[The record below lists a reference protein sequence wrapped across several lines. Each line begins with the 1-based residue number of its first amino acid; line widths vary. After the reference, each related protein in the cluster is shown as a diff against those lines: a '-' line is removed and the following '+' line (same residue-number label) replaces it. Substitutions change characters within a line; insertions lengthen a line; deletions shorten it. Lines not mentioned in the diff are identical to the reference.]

1 MKKIDIKNV
10 SMKVKQKTILD
21 DISLTFNEGETIAI
35 LGPNGAGKTSLIN
48 AILGLCRTRCG
59 VIQND
64 YKKLPAYKVG
74 VHMQES
80 CINGLMTVRE
90 ALDLF
95 LFDGDYR
102 DLLETFQ
109 MTDKLKQRIATLS
122 GGEKQKLQLIS
133 MLQNNPEIVFV
144 DEITTGLDAVSRE
157 SIIFYLKSEIVDKD
171 KTLIMV
177 THYFEEVDAL
187 AKRVIFMKEGKVMED
202 GEPEELFEKY
212 GIHKTIHIELNKVE
226 EVTAFPEADIVGNI
240 LIVTVKEREEMIRVF
255 NYIAEQAENV
265 ISYTTKEPSIAEL
278 YKIVMGT
285 EAADYEEI
293 S

>member
-10 SMKVKQKTILD
+10 SMKVRKKTILD

-48 AILGLCRTRCG
+48 SILGLCRTRKG

-64 YKKLPAYKVG
+64 YKVLPAYKVG

-90 ALDLF
+90 ALNLF
-95 LFDGDYR
+95 LFDGSYR
-102 DLLETFQ
+102 ELLETFH
-109 MTDKLKQRIATLS
+109 MEDKLNQRIATLS

-133 MLQNNPEIVFV
+133 MLQNNPEVVFV
-144 DEITTGLDAVSRE
+144 DEITTGLDAASRE
-157 SIIFYLKSEIVDKD
+157 SIISYLKTEIVDKE
-171 KTLIMV
+171 KTLVMV

-187 AKRVIFMKEGKVMED
+187 AKRVIFMKNGKVIED
-202 GEPEELFEKY
+202 GETEGLFEKY
-212 GIHKTIHIELNKVE
+212 GIHKTIYIELNNA
-226 EVTAFPEADIVGNI
+226 EVVIPFVNADMVGNI
-240 LIVTVKEREEMIRVF
+240 LVIPVKEREEMICVF

-265 ISYTTKEPSIAEL
+265 VSYTMKEPSVAAL
-278 YKIVMGT
+278 YKLIMGT
-285 EAADYEEI
+285 EVTDHEEI